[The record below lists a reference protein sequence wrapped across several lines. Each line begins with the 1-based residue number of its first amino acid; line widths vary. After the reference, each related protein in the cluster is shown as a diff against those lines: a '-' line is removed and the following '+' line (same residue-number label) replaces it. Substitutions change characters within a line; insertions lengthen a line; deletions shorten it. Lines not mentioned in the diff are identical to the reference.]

1 MEAEENAEKEKEDR
15 KEDTEDTE
23 EKKSSRPGT
32 PDTVTTAKPPTINA
46 PKEEPSDASPTTT
59 DTDDAQDIEH
69 TKPPVLRAF
78 VLRPPPRRVI
88 QKRSYESINSLG
100 SSTATTTVHT
110 ASASPTNEIIV
121 TPSESMEN
129 LREDSNSTSLKT
141 IKEGTSARPTSVAT
155 VAFGTH

>member
-1 MEAEENAEKEKEDR
+1 M
-15 KEDTEDTE
+15 
-23 EKKSSRPGT
+23 
-32 PDTVTTAKPPTINA
+32 TTAKPPTINA
-46 PKEEPSDASPTTT
+46 PNKESESDVSPAAT
-59 DTDDAQDIEH
+59 DTDDAQEVEP

-110 ASASPTNEIIV
+110 ANTSPTNEIIV

-129 LREDSNSTSLKT
+129 LREDENSTSLKT

-155 VAFGTH
+155 VAFGTR